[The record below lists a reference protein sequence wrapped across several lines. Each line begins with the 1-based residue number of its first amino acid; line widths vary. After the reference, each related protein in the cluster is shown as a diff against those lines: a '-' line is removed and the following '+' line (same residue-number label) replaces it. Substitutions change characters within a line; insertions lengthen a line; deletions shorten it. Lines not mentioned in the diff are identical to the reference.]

1 MTGFLTS
8 RTARHIGRFKVQ
20 ERVYTTRSD
29 GSRVLKHAKGKEI
42 SFAQAIAEGLVDPNH
57 VPAEAIQAILP
68 RDVYENGRLVGR
80 AGKVVSLADL
90 ERFGFVTS
98 NDHEEVDEMVDDD
111 SKDDKSGA
119 SDSPVRTTDSPKK
132 VRTTKVPA
140 PEV

>member
-1 MTGFLTS
+1 MSGFVTT
-8 RTARHIGRFKVQ
+8 RTARQLGRFKVQ
-20 ERVYTTRSD
+20 ERVYTTRAD
-29 GSRVLKHAKGKEI
+29 GSRVLKYAKGKEI
-42 SFAQAIAEGLVDPNH
+42 SFDEAIAQGLVDPDH

-90 ERFGFVTS
+90 ERYGFMMS
-98 NDHEEVDEMVDDD
+98 EVETAAKSEGEGEPDDGEPSSPAPD
-111 SKDDKSGA
+111 AA
-119 SDSPVRTTDSPKK
+119 SKK